1 MHSRAAKGIP
11 ATLPDQPGASKVD
24 KNALPVGSKDNVFVL
39 DVSVDYQKSF

>member
-24 KNALPVGSKDNVFVL
+24 KNALPVGSKYHVLIL
-39 DVSVDYQKSF
+39 DVSMDYRRRF